1 MPEMLTDNNPCL
13 QAPSRPIEGELQ
25 FSTMS
30 TTGPWSAGT
39 TAQLI
44 CKLPYISQGETKSI
58 CINGM
63 FSPLGQCILPEP
75 PITGE
80 SNQAIIMPQENNP
93 MIQQ

>member
-1 MPEMLTDNNPCL
+1 MLPEMLTDNNPCL

-63 FSPLGQCILPEP
+63 FSPLGECILPDGGTNNNP
-75 PITGE
+75 V
-80 SNQAIIMPQENNP
+80 NVMPQQENIP
-93 MIQQ
+93 MIAK